1 MRILLLTTLIGCS
14 LVQADN
20 VPPNRLL
27 VIGMDGCRPDALAAA
42 KTPHLDALIEDGAFS
57 NHTQI
62 LGERYRKND
71 TVSGPGWSS
80 FLTGVWADKHGVQ
93 DNSFEGK
100 NYEAFPHFF
109 KHVKAKWP
117 DARTGSFVNW
127 EPIDTHIVEAAD
139 VRVVHPSKGADGY
152 TETDT
157 LLAREASQF
166 LSEGEPH
173 VAMVYFGAIDETGHA
188 FGFHPDV
195 PKYIRAIET
204 IDEHVGE
211 VIAAM
216 KRRANYAK
224 ENWLVVVSTDHGG
237 KDKGHGG
244 GHDVPEIL
252 TTFLIVSGPAATKG
266 TIDQPTHIVDVSV
279 TGLAHLG
286 VETSPELDGKAIGL
300 SQPLVPAAP

>member
-1 MRILLLTTLIGCS
+1 MRILFSILLIGCS
-14 LVQADN
+14 LVQAED
-20 VPPNRLL
+20 VPSTRLL
-27 VIGMDGCRPDALAAA
+27 VIGIDGCRPDAIAAA
-42 KTPHLDALIEDGAFS
+42 KTPHLDTLIKGGAFTDQ
-57 NHTQI
+57 TQI

-93 DNSFEGK
+93 DNSFKGK

-109 KHVKAKWP
+109 KHIKAKWP
-117 DARTGSFVNW
+117 AAHTGSFVNW

-152 TETDT
+152 TESDI
-157 LLAREASQF
+157 LIAREASQF

-188 FGFHPDV
+188 HGFHPDV
-195 PKYIRAIET
+195 PEYVHAIET
-204 IDEHVGE
+204 VDEHIGE
-211 VIAAM
+211 VVQSM
-216 KRRANYAK
+216 KRRPNYAK
-224 ENWLVVVSTDHGG
+224 ENWLVIVSTDHGG

-244 GHDVPEIL
+244 GHRVPEIL
-252 TTFLIVSGPAATKG
+252 TTFLVVSGPAAKKG
-266 TIDQPTHIVDVSV
+266 LIKEPTYVVDVST

-286 VETSPELDGKAIGL
+286 IDIGQKLDGRAVGL
-300 SQPLVPAAP
+300 SSSVPPKD